1 MTDTL
6 RLPAAGSMMLA
17 MTIVLLLLATSLQA
31 MPPHRSVVERVADN
45 PETTPYFLAHIDDLR
60 ARGIGQPPSVT
71 THAHGQR
78 FKTAGQNISGDYR
91 ALVILVHFSDHP
103 SQVSSSFYDDLVFGA
118 SGSTVRDYYDEVSY
132 GQLDIVS
139 VDLPSTLGWR
149 SAPETYSYYVNGQNG
164 TGSYPNNSQ
173 KLVEDLVD
181 QVDSEV
187 DFSEYDNDGD
197 GLVDCLM
204 IVHSGSGAEF
214 SGSNDDIWS
223 HEWGIAPRYR
233 DGVAISTFTVQPEFW
248 SQPGDMTIG
257 VFCHELGHGLG
268 LPDLYDT
275 DYSSNGI
282 GKWGLMAYGSWLGPR
297 GMGSSPAHPMAWSK
311 AQMGFISPTNVT
323 SNRANQVVADVES
336 NASAYRLWYAG
347 DDSDEYFLIANRQK
361 IGYDSYLPGSGLLI
375 WHIDEA
381 KSGNS
386 QEWYPGLSPTNH
398 ALVAL
403 KQADGLYEL
412 EHRADGGDMNDPFP
426 GPQGAIE
433 FNAVSEP
440 NSDSYTEGNS
450 FVAVDGIIESDGQI
464 TANLIV
470 GFAAGTE
477 GEDPTALPTTISL
490 ASNYPNPFNPST
502 TIGFATEEAGRAHV
516 QVFDALGRRVAEIY
530 DGPVSAGTTEF
541 VWTAEDSDG
550 GELASGVY
558 FYRLSIGT
566 QQVTKKM
573 VLLQ

>member
-1 MTDTL
+1 MTDTIKL
-6 RLPAAGSMMLA
+6 RAGFAIVLA
-17 MTIVLLLLATSLQA
+17 TAIMIVLLATPVQA
-31 MPPHRSVVERVADN
+31 MPPHLAVINRVAEN
-45 PETTPYFLAHIDDLR
+45 PETAPYYLSHLEELR
-60 ARGIGQPPSVT
+60 ARGVGQASMLIPQ
-71 THAHGQR
+71 AAGQR
-78 FKTAGQNISGDYR
+78 FKAAGQNISGDYR
-91 ALVILVHFSDHP
+91 ALVILVQFSDHP
-103 SQVSSSFYDDLVFGA
+103 AQVSSFFYDSLVFGMT
-118 SGSTVRDYYDEVSY
+118 GSTVRDYYDEVSY

-149 SAPETYSYYVNGQNG
+149 TAPETYAYYVNSQNG
-164 TGSYPNNSQ
+164 TGSYPQNSQ

-181 QVDSEV
+181 QVDSQV

-223 HEWGIAPRYR
+223 HEWGIAPRHR
-233 DGVAISTFTVQPEFW
+233 DGVAISTFTMQPEFW
-248 SQPGDMTIG
+248 STPGDMTIG
-257 VFCHELGHGLG
+257 VYCHELGHGLG

-282 GKWGLMAYGSWLGPR
+282 GKWGLMSYGSWLGPR
-297 GMGSSPAHPMAWSK
+297 GMGSSPAHPMAWCK
-311 AQMGFISPTNVT
+311 AQMGFLSPTNVT
-323 SNRANQVVADVES
+323 LNMANQTMVNVEENS
-336 NASAYRLWYAG
+336 LAYRLWYAG
-347 DDSDEYFLIANRQK
+347 AESDEYFLIENRQQ

-386 QEWYPGLSPTNH
+386 QEWYPGQSPNNH

-403 KQADGLYEL
+403 EQADGLFEL
-412 EHRADGGDMNDPFP
+412 EDRADGGDMNDPFP
-426 GPQGAIE
+426 GPQGATE

-450 FVAVDGIIESDGQI
+450 FVAVDGISQSNNQV

-470 GFAAGTE
+470 GFSAGA
-477 GEDPTALPTTISL
+477 GDDPLSLPTSVAL
-490 ASNYPNPFNPST
+490 AANYPNPFNPST
-502 TIGFATEEAGRAHV
+502 TIGFTTDEAGHARV
-516 QVFDALGRRVAEIY
+516 EVFNSLGRRITKIY
-530 DGPVSAGTTEF
+530 DGPVSAGQTEF

-550 GELASGVY
+550 QELASGVY
-558 FYRLSIGT
+558 FYRVSIAG

-573 VLLQ
+573 VLLR